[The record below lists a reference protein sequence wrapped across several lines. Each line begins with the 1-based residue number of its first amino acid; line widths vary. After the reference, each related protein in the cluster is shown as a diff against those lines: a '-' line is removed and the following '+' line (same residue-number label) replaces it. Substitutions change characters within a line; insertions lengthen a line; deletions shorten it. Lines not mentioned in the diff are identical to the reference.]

1 MAKYLTPAQVADLL
15 QVTRRTVYAWIKS
28 GRLPAYKA
36 GNVVRIRCE
45 DISTFLKP
53 IEREDPNASA

>member
-1 MAKYLTPAQVADLL
+1 MARYLTPAQVADLL

-45 DISTFLKP
+45 DIEAFLKP